1 LNGVRWTGQGF
12 IEEVGGCPSV
22 DQVGRAFSVEGILR
36 FDSSKAFD
44 EKGAID

>member
-1 LNGVRWTGQGF
+1 ML
-12 IEEVGGCPSV
+12 S

>member
-1 LNGVRWTGQGF
+1 MNQ
-12 IEEVGGCPSV
+12 I
-22 DQVGRAFSVEGILR
+22 GRAFSVEGVLR